1 MSAPATEPPF
11 SHTNALADATSPYL
25 LQHAHNPVNWYPWG
39 DMAISKAVR
48 EQKPLIISI
57 GYSACHWCHVMEHE
71 SYSDPEVAGYMNE
84 HFVSVKVDR
93 EEHPDVDQIYMHAS
107 QLLTGSGGWPLNAFA
122 LPDGSPFY
130 VVTYLPRE
138 RWLRLLREIVG
149 LFTHQHE
156 QVARQAD
163 QLTAGVRNPGA
174 FPDPPPAMRH
184 DRSAGPY
191 LSVAEKMRGFLDPV
205 SGGLGH
211 APKFPMTEV
220 WEFFLQYHYLTGD
233 KAALDTATLTL
244 DRMAAG
250 GIYDQLGG
258 GFCRYATDQQWRV
271 PHFEKM
277 LYDNAQLVSLY
288 AHAYQLTARER
299 YATVIRQTLA
309 FVDRELSDAEGGF
322 YASLNAD
329 SEGQEGK
336 FYVWTEKEID
346 AALSKSAARR
356 FKEAFQITGDGNWE
370 SGLNILYR
378 QQTAAEEQK
387 ATDDDQALGRA
398 AEILF
403 KIREKRV
410 RPSLDYKILS
420 SWNALM
426 LRGYLAAWHAL
437 GFQAYLDRALRAA
450 RFLEGKMI
458 RADGGLYRN
467 FAGGAA
473 AIPGVLEDYAG
484 VAAAFLDLY
493 EATLE
498 VHWLTRANSLVR
510 YAIAHFRDPETGLF
524 FYSSDLTEHLVVRR
538 LDTEDNVLPSS
549 NAVMAHVLYRLGV
562 YYSQDSYL
570 SQSGDMLARMEPS
583 IAQAPPYYACWARLA
598 GMTRLGTFEVAVAG
612 EHARTV
618 AADLESHY
626 LPDCLLL
633 GGATANLPLL
643 EGKTLPGETRIF
655 VCRDRVCSLPV
666 TTAAEALDQI
676 VQARREQPS
685 GGDSGEK
692 KA

>member
-1 MSAPATEPPF
+1 MPWSTLPALTCCNTRTTLSTGIPG
-11 SHTNALADATSPYL
+11 
-25 LQHAHNPVNWYPWG
+25 G
-39 DMAISKAVR
+39 DEAISKAVR
-48 EQKPLIISI
+48 EHKPLIISI

-71 SYSDPEVAGYMNE
+71 TYSDPEVARYMNE

-107 QLLTGSGGWPLNAFA
+107 QLLTGTGGWPLNAFA

-138 RWLRLLREIVG
+138 RWLLLLEEIVG
-149 LFTHQHE
+149 LFRDQYD

-174 FPDPPPAMRH
+174 LPDPSPAARG
-184 DRSAGPY
+184 DRSPEPY
-191 LSVAEKMRGFLDPV
+191 LSLAGKMQGFLDPV

-233 KAALDTATLTL
+233 KTALDAATRTL

-258 GFCRYATDQQWRV
+258 GFCRYATDREWRV

-309 FVDRELSDAEGGF
+309 FVDRELSDPQGGF

-346 AALSKSAARR
+346 AALSKSAARHV
-356 FKEAFQITGDGNWE
+356 KEAFHVTGEGNWE

-378 QQTAAEEQK
+378 GVAAAEGHEG
-387 ATDDDQALGRA
+387 ADDDRALGRA
-398 AEILF
+398 AETLF

-437 GFQAYLDRALRAA
+437 GLREYLDRALRAA
-450 RFLEGKMI
+450 RFLDGKMI
-458 RADGGLYRN
+458 RADGVLYRN
-467 FAGGAA
+467 FAGGAR

-493 EATLE
+493 EATLD
-498 VHWLTRANSLVR
+498 VHWLSRANSLVR

-570 SQSGDMLARMEPS
+570 SQALDMLGWMEAS
-583 IAQAPPYYACWARLA
+583 VAQAPPYYACWARLA
-598 GMTRLGTFEVAVAG
+598 GMTRLGTFEVAVVG
-612 EHARTV
+612 EHAAAV
-618 AADLESHY
+618 AAGFESHY

-643 EGKTLPGETRIF
+643 EGKSLPGQTRIF

-666 TTAAEALDQI
+666 TTVAEALDQI
-676 VQARREQPS
+676 VQARRGRPS
-685 GGDSGEK
+685 GR
-692 KA
+692 

>member
-1 MSAPATEPPF
+1 MSTPANEPAFP
-11 SHTNALADATSPYL
+11 HTNALADATSPYL

-39 DMAISKAVR
+39 DEAISRAVR
-48 EQKPLIISI
+48 EHKPLIISI

-71 SYSDPEVAGYMNE
+71 TYSDPEVARYMNE
-84 HFVSVKVDR
+84 HFVSIKVDR

-107 QLLTGSGGWPLNAFA
+107 QLLTGTGGWPLNAFA

-138 RWLRLLREIVG
+138 RWHHLLQEIVT
-149 LFTHQHE
+149 LFRDRHDE
-156 QVARQAD
+156 VARQAD

-174 FPDPPPAMRH
+174 LPDPAPAARE
-184 DRSAGPY
+184 DRSPEPY
-191 LSVAEKMRGFLDPV
+191 LSLAKKMQGFLDPV
-205 SGGLGH
+205 SGGLGR
-211 APKFPMTEV
+211 APKFPMAEV
-220 WEFFLQYHYLTGD
+220 WEFLLQYHYLTGD
-233 KAALDTATLTL
+233 KTALDSATLTL

-250 GIYDQLGG
+250 GIYDHLGG
-258 GFCRYATDQQWRV
+258 GFCRYATDREWRV

-277 LYDNAQLVSLY
+277 LYDNAQLVTLY
-288 AHAYQLTARER
+288 AHAYQLTTRER

-309 FVDRELSDAEGGF
+309 FVDRELSDAQGGF

-346 AALSKSAARR
+346 AALSKSAARH
-356 FKEAFQITGDGNWE
+356 FKEAFHVTGEGNWE

-378 QQTAAEEQK
+378 RVAAEQG
-387 ATDDDQALGRA
+387 AGDAGDDQALARA
-398 AEILF
+398 AEALF

-437 GFQAYLDRALRAA
+437 GETSYLDRAVRAA
-450 RFLEGKMI
+450 RFLDEKMI
-458 RADGGLYRN
+458 RADGVLYRN
-467 FAGGAA
+467 FAGGTR

-549 NAVMAHVLYRLGV
+549 NAVMAHALYRLGV

-570 SQSGDMLARMEPS
+570 AQSEDMLSRMEAS
-583 IAQAPPYYACWARLA
+583 VAQAPPYYACWARLA

-612 EHARTV
+612 EDAGAV
-618 AADLESHY
+618 AADLESRY

-643 EGKTLPGETRIF
+643 EGKTLPGQTRIF

-666 TTAAEALDQI
+666 TTAAEALEQI
-676 VQARREQPS
+676 RGARQGSPS
-685 GGDSGEK
+685 GS
-692 KA
+692 